1 MFHLVYQSPLQVQLL
16 ARISAEDDVIFLS
29 TACFDLLQNSVF
41 SQQLSAYASPINCYA
56 LADDLAERGLMSA
69 ALHPAITLISYAE
82 WVELSV
88 KNATIL
94 SWN

>member
-1 MFHLVYQSPLQVQLL
+1 MLHLVYQSPLHVQLL
-16 ARISAEDDVIFLS
+16 ARISAGDDVLFLS
-29 TACFDLLQNSVF
+29 TACLDLLQNSLF
-41 SQQLSAYASPINCYA
+41 SQHLSAYAAPINCYA
-56 LADDLAERGLMSA
+56 LADDMAERGLISA
-69 ALHPAITLISYAE
+69 ALNPAITLISYAE